1 MSALLWTDV
10 FAPFAGS
17 LILLLGSG
25 RLPKKA
31 AGVIACASV
40 GVSWV
45 AAAILGWMQL
55 SGALPESINAVLY
68 TWMDVGGLRV
78 PIGLHLDWLSLV
90 WLEIVTFVGFLIV
103 LYASQSMY
111 DEDGYTRFFCYV
123 TLFIGLML
131 TLVLADNLL
140 LLYLG
145 WEGVGLCSYLLIGFW
160 YKDRINC
167 NSARKAFI
175 VTRIGDT
182 ALAIALF
189 ILYETS
195 GRWMGKIATFDIQ
208 YLVNH
213 AQNLSVGLA
222 TIIGLLVL
230 AGAVG
235 KSAQIPLQ
243 TWLPDAMAGPTPV
256 SALIHAATMVTA
268 GVYLIARLGPLFL
281 RSEIAITAVGA
292 VGAVTLI
299 YASISALTQRDI
311 KRVLAYSTM
320 SQIGYMFIALGVGAW
335 GAAAFHFVT
344 HAFFKALLFLGA
356 GVVIDA
362 QHHEHDIFKMGGLR
376 RPLPVAFWTFLAGAA
391 SLAALPFVTAGFYSK
406 EVILYEDFISPL
418 HGKTL
423 MAIGLIGAIITAAYA
438 FRLVFRVF
446 FGEQQIEVSK
456 RPGFLMKLVLVVLAV
471 FSIVSGF
478 FVFPAIHLDV
488 PAEQVLVIV
497 SSILSLGGIYLAY
510 LYYTRPGWSAAVAES
525 APARAAHQ
533 FFRSGWGADWL
544 YERLFVIPLKWAANV
559 NWRDFVDR
567 LFAAMAATT
576 RYSGLGLAA
585 LQTGRVRNYAV
596 GLVLGAVVITAIVL
610 WR

>member
-1 MSALLWTDV
+1 MSALLWIAV
-10 FAPFAGS
+10 LAPFAGS
-17 LILLLGSG
+17 LVLLLGTR

-111 DEDGYTRFFCYV
+111 DEDGYTRFFCYI
-123 TLFIGLML
+123 TLFIGSML

-145 WEGVGLCSYLLIGFW
+145 WEGVGLCSYLLIGLW

-167 NSARKAFI
+167 DSARKAFI

-189 ILYETS
+189 MLYQ
-195 GRWMGKIATFDIQ
+195 RLATFDIAPI
-208 YLVNH
+208 VRGIGTIPV
-213 AQNLSVGLA
+213 AAA

-376 RPLPVAFWTFLAGAA
+376 RALPVAYWTFLAGAA

-438 FRLVFRVF
+438 FRLVFWVF
-446 FGEQQIEVSK
+446 FGEQQTEVSK

-510 LYYTRPGWSAAVAES
+510 LYFTRPGWSAAVAES
-525 APARAAHQ
+525 APARAAHR
-533 FFRSGWGADWL
+533 FFQSGWGADWL

-559 NWRDFVDR
+559 NWRDFIDGV
-567 LFAAMAATT
+567 FAGMAATT